1 MIKNTSSLNIRH
13 NNTQNT
19 SYKKSLYNYVWA
31 FLVTTQFS
39 PVRGFMFGSCGIL
52 LVLVAGVIGA
62 VSFLWDYNGLFCYK
76 KKAIKY

>member
-1 MIKNTSSLNIRH
+1 MGFFGYYPIISSG
-13 NNTQNT
+13 
-19 SYKKSLYNYVWA
+19 
-31 FLVTTQFS
+31 
-39 PVRGFMFGSCGIL
+39 GFMFGSYGMC